1 MTTLE
6 KLTDILMEQTGI
18 PTDLI
23 KPETYLCDQNEE
35 SLGCDS
41 LDVVEIC
48 MAVEEEWGIEIADE
62 EMENAKTVAGWVT
75 LIDSH
80 ISE

>member
-6 KLTDILMEQTGI
+6 KLTDILIEQTGV
-18 PTDLI
+18 DAELI
-23 KPETYLCDQNEE
+23 KPETYLCEENEE

-48 MAVEEEWGIEIADE
+48 MAVEEEWGIEISDE
-62 EMENAKTVAGWVT
+62 EMEQAKTVAGWVA

-80 ISE
+80 IAE